1 MDIADIRAAMTGD
14 HELTIE
20 NYKGIAE
27 YQSDRILVCG
37 RDQKLL
43 VIGCGLCID
52 YYSRFDL
59 HILGRIESLQWLR

>member
-27 YQSDRILVCG
+27 YQGDRILVCG
-37 RDQKLL
+37 KDQKLL
-43 VIGCGLCID
+43 VTGCGLFID

>member
-1 MDIADIRAAMTGD
+1 MDIADIRVAMNGD
-14 HELTIE
+14 HELMIE

-27 YQSDRILVCG
+27 YQGDRILVCG

-43 VIGCGLCID
+43 VTGCGLCID

>member
-27 YQSDRILVCG
+27 YQDDRILVCG

-43 VIGCGLCID
+43 VTGYGLFID

-59 HILGRIESLQWLR
+59 HILGRIESLQWLK

>member
-20 NYKGIAE
+20 NYKGIVE
-27 YQSDRILVCG
+27 YQDDRIIVCG
-37 RDQKLL
+37 REQKLL
-43 VIGCGLCID
+43 VTGYGLCID
-52 YYSRFDL
+52 YYSKFDL

>member
-27 YQSDRILVCG
+27 YQDDRILVCG
-37 RDQKLL
+37 RDQKIL
-43 VIGCGLCID
+43 VTGCGLFID

>member
-27 YQSDRILVCG
+27 YQGDRILVCG
-37 RDQKLL
+37 KDQKLL
-43 VIGCGLCID
+43 VTGCELFID